1 MDSEC
6 GNLILE
12 ILVIAICYCYEF
24 WIYQA
29 LDHPGFE
36 VFSCLFSFCL
46 FLICH
51 DLDIQDSDFTVR
63 LLKLVVQHYCLIGYS
78 RSFWLD
84 DLDEIN
90 TRLL

>member
-6 GNLILE
+6 GNLILR
-12 ILVIAICYCYEF
+12 ISVIANGYCYEF
-24 WIYQA
+24 LIYQA

-36 VFSCLFSFCL
+36 VFSCFFSFCL
-46 FLICH
+46 FWICQ
-51 DLDIQDSDFTVR
+51 DLDTQKSDFKVR
-63 LLKLVVQHYCLIGYS
+63 LLKLVVQHYCLIGYP
-78 RSFWLD
+78 RSIWLD